1 MTHFRLA
8 CIVAF
13 VLCFATPT
21 RSAPATYTI
30 DVILPLTGSQS
41 FLGQDQARMFT
52 VFQRF
57 ANATGGI
64 GGMPIAFAVH
74 DDQSSPQTAVQLANE
89 VIARQPA
96 VILGSSVVALC
107 SAMAPLM
114 VNGPVQYCLTPG
126 LQPPHGGYVFAEY
139 VTTRYTITTSLNY
152 LKHMGWNWL
161 AIISSNDAT
170 GQEGDKNMQAILAA
184 PEYHDV
190 QVVAWEHFAPG
201 DLSVSAQVARIK
213 AAQPQV
219 VFVRTVGTPFGT
231 VIRNLNDAGMNLPVM
246 TSSGNTNPT
255 QLDQYKGFLPKTLL
269 FDGGV
274 YSDPAKVPPGPVRD
288 AIERAYG
295 AYRAVGIKNPE
306 ATELASWDSAQIVVA
321 GLRKLGAT
329 ATAAQLRDYIANL
342 HGFVGIN
349 GIYDFSLDQ
358 HGLTDKSVVVVQ
370 WNEKA
375 HKGMVVSGPGG
386 SGL

>member
-1 MTHFRLA
+1 
-8 CIVAF
+8 
-13 VLCFATPT
+13 
-21 RSAPATYTI
+21 
-30 DVILPLTGSQS
+30 
-41 FLGQDQARMFT
+41 
-52 VFQRF
+52 
-57 ANATGGI
+57 
-64 GGMPIAFAVH
+64 
-74 DDQSSPQTAVQLANE
+74 
-89 VIARQPA
+89 
-96 VILGSSVVALC
+96 
-107 SAMAPLM
+107 
-114 VNGPVQYCLTPG
+114 
-126 LQPPHGGYVFAEY
+126 
-139 VTTRYTITTSLNY
+139 
-152 LKHMGWNWL
+152 
-161 AIISSNDAT
+161 
-170 GQEGDKNMQAILAA
+170 
-184 PEYHDV
+184 
-190 QVVAWEHFAPG
+190 VAWEHFAPG